1 MTSRLRVAV
10 VGGGMSGI
18 ACAHRLHA
26 SRCDVVVLDRGHRLG
41 GRMATRTMRGTGLP
55 YDGRVVD
62 VGASYLLASNERFA
76 DLVSGW
82 AARGLVVPWTDSFH
96 IADADGLAGTTPGP
110 VRYAAPGGLRG
121 LVEDLAADLPLVIAP
136 RFVEDVVRTDDGVL
150 VDGERFD
157 VAVLA
162 MPGPQAT
169 DLLAENDPAVEQ
181 LAWQQW
187 SPALTLVAAYD
198 ERCWQEFDGI
208 FVNDSPV
215 LLFVADDGRRRGD
228 DAPVLVAHAQ
238 AEFAARHLDDPA
250 RGLGALVSAVAELT
264 GATAA
269 PAWTE
274 VRRWSLA
281 RVVEPALRTHWFDGT
296 VGLCGD
302 AWSDVS
308 RVEAAYLSGV
318 ALADAVIASRR

>member
-1 MTSRLRVAV
+1 MGARPRVAV

-18 ACAHRLHA
+18 ACADRLRGA
-26 SRCDVVVLDRGHRLG
+26 GLEVVVIDRGHRLG

-62 VGASYLLASNERFA
+62 VGASYLTASTDAFGE
-76 DLVSGW
+76 LVSAW
-82 AARGLVVPWTDSFH
+82 AARGLVVPWTDRFH
-96 IADADGLAGTTPGP
+96 VADRDGLDGTSPGP

-121 LVEDLAADLPLVIAP
+121 LVEDLAADLPVVIAP
-136 RFVEDVVRTDDGVL
+136 RAVEDVVRDGDGVL

-162 MPGPQAT
+162 MPGPQAA
-169 DLLAENDPAVEQ
+169 DLLADDDPAAEQ
-181 LAWQQW
+181 LAWQEW

-198 ERCWQEFDGI
+198 ERCWDEFDGI
-208 FVNDSPV
+208 FVNESPV

-228 DAPVLVAHAQ
+228 GAPVLVAHAQ
-238 AEFAARHLDDPA
+238 AELAAANLDDPSRA
-250 RGLGALVSAVAELT
+250 TAELVAALT
-264 GATAA
+264 EIVGATAQ
-269 PAWTE
+269 PVWTE

-281 RVVEPALRTHWFDGT
+281 RVVEPGLRTHWFDGT
-296 VGLCGD
+296 IGLCGD

-308 RVEAAYLSGV
+308 RVEAAYLSGL
-318 ALADAVIASRR
+318 ALADAVLARR

>member
-1 MTSRLRVAV
+1 MSAALRVAV
-10 VGGGMSGI
+10 VGGGLSGV
-18 ACAHRLHA
+18 ACATRLHRA
-26 SRCDVVVLDRGHRLG
+26 GVEVVVLDRGHRLG

-62 VGASYLLASNERFA
+62 VGASYLTASTDAFGE
-76 DLVSGW
+76 LVSAW
-82 AARGLVVPWTDSFH
+82 AARGLVVPWTDRFH
-96 IADADGLAGTTPGP
+96 VATARGLDATSTGP

-121 LVEDLAADLPLVIAP
+121 LVEDLAADLPVVIAP
-136 RFVEDVVRTDDGVL
+136 RSVEEISRDGDDVL

-162 MPGPQAT
+162 MPGPQAA
-169 DLLAENDPAVEQ
+169 DLLADDDPAAAQ
-181 LAWQQW
+181 LEWQEW
-187 SPALTLVAAYD
+187 SSALTLVAAY
-198 ERCWQEFDGI
+198 ERRCWEEFDGV
-208 FVNDSPV
+208 FVNDSPE

-238 AEFAARHLDDPA
+238 AELAAAHLDDPA
-250 RGLGALVSAVAELT
+250 RATGLLVAALTALIGAREQ
-264 GATAA
+264 
-269 PAWTE
+269 PAWTD

-281 RVVEPALRTHWFDGT
+281 RVVEPGLRTHWYDGT

-308 RVEAAYLSGV
+308 RVEAAYLSGT
-318 ALADAVIASRR
+318 ALADAVLASR